1 MNKVMR
7 ILHIVNDL
15 SNIGGIQKWIMNYF
29 EYIDRN
35 KIVFDFAYH
44 NSCEPLNQSFVDK
57 IYKLVGNIIE
67 LHKISVCSLQENTKI
82 FREVLHRGE
91 KYKIVHCH
99 MANAAFLYLKVAK
112 EENVPVRILHSHQN
126 KAADQFSHVVRNIP
140 LIKMGLKYS
149 NLRFAC
155 SSLAGDWLFK
165 NQKYQVIPN
174 AIDLQKFNYSEIRR
188 KNIRQK
194 MNCENKF
201 VIGSVG
207 RLCAQK
213 NYFFAIDIF
222 SKIKKLKHNAVF
234 WIIGIGPLE
243 QKLKAYVEALDLKES
258 VIFLG
263 SRNDIS
269 DFYQG
274 MDAFFLPS
282 LYEGLGIVNI
292 EAQASG
298 LHCVVSD
305 AMPEEVFAT
314 NLIEAHSLE
323 APKDEWVN
331 AFLEVVDSNIK
342 RKCSLSL
349 LQQANFDIKQQ
360 AKNLEKYYLDALDD
374 TRRIE
379 K

>member
-1 MNKVMR
+1 MR

-44 NSCEPLNQSFVDK
+44 NNCEPLNQSFVDK
-57 IYKLVGNIIE
+57 IYNLGGNIIE
-67 LHKISVCSLQENTKI
+67 LPKISVCSLQENTKI

-342 RKCSLSL
+342 RKSSLSL

>member
-1 MNKVMR
+1 MR

-57 IYKLVGNIIE
+57 IYNLGGNIIE
-67 LHKISVCSLQENTKI
+67 LPKISVCSLRENTKI
-82 FREVLHRGE
+82 FREVLHCGE

-174 AIDLQKFNYSEIRR
+174 AIDLQRFDYSEIRR

-258 VIFLG
+258 IIFLG

-298 LHCVVSD
+298 LHCIVSD

-342 RKCSLSL
+342 RKSSLSL

-374 TRRIE
+374 TRRTE

>member
-44 NSCEPLNQSFVDK
+44 NSCEPLNQSFVYK
-57 IYKLVGNIIE
+57 IYNLGGNIIE
-67 LHKISVCSLQENTKI
+67 LPKISVCSLQENTKI

-331 AFLEVVDSNIK
+331 TFLEVVDSNIK
-342 RKCSLSL
+342 RKSSLSL

-360 AKNLEKYYLDALDD
+360 AKNLEKYYLEALDD

>member
-1 MNKVMR
+1 MCTK
-7 ILHIVNDL
+7 
-15 SNIGGIQKWIMNYF
+15 
-29 EYIDRN
+29 
-35 KIVFDFAYH
+35 
-44 NSCEPLNQSFVDK
+44 
-57 IYKLVGNIIE
+57 KL
-67 LHKISVCSLQENTKI
+67 
-82 FREVLHRGE
+82 
-91 KYKIVHCH
+91 
-99 MANAAFLYLKVAK
+99 
-112 EENVPVRILHSHQN
+112 
-126 KAADQFSHVVRNIP
+126 
-140 LIKMGLKYS
+140 
-149 NLRFAC
+149 
-155 SSLAGDWLFK
+155 
-165 NQKYQVIPN
+165 
-174 AIDLQKFNYSEIRR
+174 
-188 KNIRQK
+188 
-194 MNCENKF
+194 
-201 VIGSVG
+201 
-207 RLCAQK
+207 
-213 NYFFAIDIF
+213 FFAIDIF

-342 RKCSLSL
+342 RKSSLSL